1 MQNLQ
6 NEYVFTLIDRCAELL
21 GSRAA
26 VARAI
31 MVARPLISNWR
42 SGLKRC
48 PIADVALLAALAGLD
63 ANEFAALA
71 IIERYG
77 GEKAL
82 AIAEAL
88 DIDPEME
95 HGLIEN
101 QSNGQLGL
109 FSVSAHIDRRVKLDR
124 RKS

>member
-1 MQNLQ
+1 MENLR

-31 MVARPLISNWR
+31 MVQRPLISNWR

-63 ANEFAALA
+63 GKEFAALA
-71 IIERYG
+71 IIARYG

-88 DIDPEME
+88 GIDTAIA
-95 HGLIEN
+95 HGLIEGDSDR
-101 QSNGQLGL
+101 QIGL
-109 FSVSAHIDRRVKLDR
+109 FSLGAHIERRVILDR
-124 RKS
+124 RTR